1 MYIQQ
6 WNISVHDQTRNVY
19 TAYNKHKLTKQ
30 YTIILK
36 SKNSYILK
44 DAAGTSSS
52 WKLYVSY

>member
-19 TAYNKHKLTKQ
+19 IAYNKHKLTKQ

-36 SKNSYILK
+36 SKNSYIL
-44 DAAGTSSS
+44 
-52 WKLYVSY
+52 